1 VSKLT
6 SFLNRHF
13 WVLYVLWIL
22 FCGALFLILQPTEEE
37 AARST
42 RLPSRSAGE
51 IAQQI
56 VRKSNPERWGGHDV
70 VNVAYSREGEAGPE
84 ARWIVLLDRQPRSGL
99 EEAVVVELEPVT
111 GALIR
116 IREAHH

>member
-1 VSKLT
+1 VSNLT
-6 SFLNRHF
+6 SFLDRHF
-13 WVLYVLWIL
+13 WVLYVLWIVL
-22 FCGALFLILQPTEEE
+22 CAGLFLILQPTEEQ
-37 AARST
+37 AARSN
-42 RLPSRSAGE
+42 RLPSKTAGE

-56 VRKSNPERWGGHDV
+56 VRKSDPERWGGHDV

-99 EEAVVVELEPVT
+99 AEAVVVELEPAT